1 MANKLTSMRNEEFT
15 KNAMEAA
22 IRIGLVV
29 LWVGWC
35 FQILRPFVIPII
47 WGVIIAVAIYP
58 VYEYLRTL
66 LKDSPRVSAT
76 LVTVGMLV
84 ILVWPAVLVGGLL
97 VENAEMVVNHLRDG
111 TLTVPPPPQG
121 LETWPLIGEPL
132 ANIWHLA
139 SVNIEGA
146 LGELKPQLMMLA
158 SWLLSMVTGT
168 GLAILQFFVAVM
180 IAGVLLAYSVAG
192 SHLAH
197 SIGRRLAG
205 DRGAELAT
213 LAEATVRS
221 VARGVLGVALIQS
234 SLAGLGFY
242 IAGIPAAGF
251 WAFLCLILGVVQ
263 IGVLPIMIPVVLYV
277 FSTTDTVTAVLF
289 LIWSIFV
296 SVIDNILKPVFLG
309 RGLEVPMVVIFMG
322 AIGGMLLSG
331 IIGLFIGSVVLTLG
345 YKLFLAWLDVDQPSY
360 TDKADSL

>member
-1 MANKLTSMRNEEFT
+1 
-15 KNAMEAA
+15 MEAA

-47 WGVIIAVAIYP
+47 WGIIIAVAIYP
-58 VYEYLRTL
+58 IYGYLRSL
-66 LKDSPRVSAT
+66 LKDSTRVAAI
-76 LVTVGMLV
+76 LVTIGMLV
-84 ILVWPAVLVGGLL
+84 ILVWPAVLIGGLL
-97 VENAEMVVNHLRDG
+97 VENAETVVNHLRDG
-111 TLTVPPPPQG
+111 TFKVPPPPQG

-132 ANIWHLA
+132 SKFWNLA

-146 LGELKPQLMMLA
+146 LVQLEPQIMMVA
-158 SWLLSMVTGT
+158 SWLLSVVAGIGM
-168 GLAILQFFVAVM
+168 AILQFFVAVI
-180 IAGVLLAYSVAG
+180 IAGVLLAYSTG
-192 SHLAH
+192 GHHLAH

-205 DRGAELAT
+205 DRGAELAD

-234 SLAGLGFY
+234 LLAGLGFF

-251 WAFLCLILGVVQ
+251 WAFLCLILGVIQ
-263 IGVLPIMIPVVLYV
+263 IGIGPILIPVVIYV

-296 SVIDNILKPVFLG
+296 GVIDNILKPIFLG

-331 IIGLFIGSVVLTLG
+331 IIGLFIGAVVLTLG
-345 YKLFLAWLDVDQPSY
+345 YKLFLAWLDVDQPTTEESPE
-360 TDKADSL
+360 TQ

>member
-1 MANKLTSMRNEEFT
+1 
-15 KNAMEAA
+15 MEAA

-47 WGVIIAVAIYP
+47 WGIIIAVAIYP
-58 VYEYLRTL
+58 IYGYLRSL
-66 LKDSPRVSAT
+66 LKDSTRVAAI
-76 LVTVGMLV
+76 LVTIGMLV
-84 ILVWPAVLVGGLL
+84 ILVWPAVLIGGLL
-97 VENAEMVVNHLRDG
+97 VENAETVVNHLRDG
-111 TLTVPPPPQG
+111 TFKVPPPPQG

-132 ANIWHLA
+132 SKFWNLA

-146 LGELKPQLMMLA
+146 LVQLEPQIMMVA
-158 SWLLSMVTGT
+158 SWLLSVVAGIGM
-168 GLAILQFFVAVM
+168 AILQFFVAVI
-180 IAGVLLAYSVAG
+180 IAGVLLAYSTG
-192 SHLAH
+192 GHHLAH

-205 DRGAELAT
+205 DRGAELAD

-234 SLAGLGFY
+234 LLAGLGFF

-251 WAFLCLILGVVQ
+251 WAFLCLILGVIQ
-263 IGVLPIMIPVVLYV
+263 IGIGPILIPVVIYV
-277 FSTTDTVTAVLF
+277 FSTNDTVTAVLF

-296 SVIDNILKPVFLG
+296 GVIDNILKPMFLG

-331 IIGLFIGSVVLTLG
+331 IIGLFIGAVVLTLG
-345 YKLFLAWLDVDQPSY
+345 YKLFLAWLDVDQPTTEESPE
-360 TDKADSL
+360 TQ

>member
-1 MANKLTSMRNEEFT
+1 MRKEEFT

-47 WGVIIAVAIYP
+47 WGMIIAVAIYP
-58 VYEYLRTL
+58 IYGYLRTL
-66 LKDSPRVSAT
+66 LKDSTRVAAI
-76 LVTVGMLV
+76 LMTVGMLV
-84 ILVWPAVLVGGLL
+84 ILVWPAVLIGGLL
-97 VENAEMVVNHLRDG
+97 VQNAEMVVNHIRDG
-111 TLTVPPPPQG
+111 TLTVPPPPPG

-132 ANIWHLA
+132 ANIWNLA
-139 SVNIEGA
+139 SVNIQGA
-146 LGELKPQLMMLA
+146 FAQLEPQIMMLA
-158 SWLLSMVTGT
+158 KWLLSVVAGVGM
-168 GLAILQFFVAVM
+168 AILQFFVAVI
-180 IAGVLLAYSVAG
+180 IAGVLLAHSTSG
-192 SHLAH
+192 FHLAH

-205 DRGAELAT
+205 DRGAELAD

-234 SLAGLGFY
+234 SLAGLGFF

-251 WAFLCLILGVVQ
+251 WAFLCLILGVIQ
-263 IGVLPIMIPVVLYV
+263 IGIGPILIPVVIYV
-277 FSTTDTVTAVLF
+277 FSTNDTGTAVLF

-296 SVIDNILKPVFLG
+296 GVIDNILKPLFLG

-322 AIGGMLLSG
+322 AIGGLLLSG
-331 IIGLFIGSVVLTLG
+331 IIGLFIGAVVLTLG

-360 TDKADSL
+360 ADKADPL

>member
-1 MANKLTSMRNEEFT
+1 MTNHPTSPRNEEFT

-47 WGVIIAVAIYP
+47 WGIIIAVAIYP
-58 VYEYLRTL
+58 VYGYLRIL

-84 ILVWPAVLVGGLL
+84 ILVWPAVLVGRLL
-97 VENAEMVVNHLRDG
+97 VKNAQMVVNHLRDG
-111 TLTVPPPPQG
+111 AFKVPPPPPG

-132 ANIWHLA
+132 ANIWNLA
-139 SVNIEGA
+139 SVNIQGA
-146 LGELKPQLMMLA
+146 LVQLQPQVMMLA

-168 GLAILQFFVAVM
+168 GLAILQFFVAVI
-180 IAGVLLAYSVAG
+180 IAGVLLAYSTSG
-192 SHLAH
+192 YQLAH
-197 SIGRRLAG
+197 SISKRLAG
-205 DRGAELAT
+205 DRGDELT
-213 LAEATVRS
+213 NLAEATVRS

-234 SLAGLGFY
+234 SLAGLGFF

-289 LIWSIFV
+289 LVWSIFV
-296 SVIDNILKPVFLG
+296 SVIDNILKPLFLG
-309 RGLEVPMVVIFMG
+309 RGLDVPMVVIFMG
-322 AIGGMLLSG
+322 AIGGMLWSG
-331 IIGLFIGSVVLTLG
+331 IIGLFIGAVVLTLG

-360 TDKADSL
+360 ADKADPL

>member
-1 MANKLTSMRNEEFT
+1 MANHSTPARNEEFT

-35 FQILRPFVIPII
+35 FQILRPFVIPIV
-47 WGVIIAVAIYP
+47 WGLIIAVAIYP
-58 VYEYLRTL
+58 VYGSLRTL
-66 LKDSPRVSAT
+66 LKDSPRVSAI

-84 ILVWPAVLVGGLL
+84 ILVWPAVLLGGIL
-97 VENAEMVVNHLRDG
+97 VENAQMVVNHLRDG
-111 TLTVPPPPQG
+111 TFKVPPPPQN

-132 ANIWHLA
+132 ANIWSLA
-139 SVNIEGA
+139 SVNIAGA
-146 LGELKPQLMMLA
+146 LNQLEPQIRMLA
-158 SWLLSMVTGT
+158 SWLLSMLTGT
-168 GLAILQFFVAVM
+168 GLAILQFFVAVL
-180 IAGVLLAYSVAG
+180 IAGVLLAHSTPGYQ
-192 SHLAH
+192 LAH

-205 DRGAELAT
+205 ERGAELAT

-234 SLAGLGFY
+234 LFAGLGFF

-251 WAFLCLILGVVQ
+251 WAFLCLILGIVQ
-263 IGVLPIMIPVVLYV
+263 IGVGPIMLPMIIYV
-277 FSTTDTVTAVLF
+277 FSTHDTLTSALF

-296 SVIDNILKPVFLG
+296 GLLDNILKPIFLG
-309 RGLEVPMVVIFMG
+309 RGLDVPMVVIFMG

-331 IIGLFIGSVVLTLG
+331 IIGLFIGAVVLTLG
-345 YKLFLAWLDVDQPSY
+345 YKLFLAWLEIDQPTSE
-360 TDKADSL
+360 DKANI